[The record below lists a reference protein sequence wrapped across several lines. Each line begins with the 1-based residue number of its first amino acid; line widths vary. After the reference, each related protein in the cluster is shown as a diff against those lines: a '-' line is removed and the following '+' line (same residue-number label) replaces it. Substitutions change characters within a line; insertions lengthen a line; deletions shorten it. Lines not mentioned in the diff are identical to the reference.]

1 MGQEFDHKRAAHTV
15 DEQQPTSV
23 EVAQQPEEERAPV
36 RLSPV
41 AGVAAPNDPLG
52 GTRANAGVAAA
63 LASPGPGKSLPAPL
77 RRSMEREL
85 GADFGAVRIHDD
97 AGAGALARAVS
108 ARAFTHGP
116 NVYFGNGA
124 FRPDSDAGRH
134 TLAHELTHVAQQQQ
148 GRDRRGAGG
157 GGPVI
162 GRADDPLEAE
172 AERSASRVVQSLQRA
187 GREGCGP

>member
-1 MGQEFDHKRAAHTV
+1 MGGEFDHKREAPTT
-15 DEQQPTSV
+15 DEQAVMATDV
-23 EVAQQPEEERAPV
+23 EPRPEDERAPV

-41 AGVAAPNDPLG
+41 AGVAAPTDPFG
-52 GTRANAGVAAA
+52 GTRASTDVAAA
-63 LASPGPGKSLPAPL
+63 LANPGAGRPLPAPL

-97 AGAGALARAVS
+97 AGAGALARDVS
-108 ARAFTHGP
+108 ARAFTHGSH
-116 NVYFGNGA
+116 VYFGDGA
-124 FRPDSDAGRH
+124 YRPDSGSGRH

-148 GRDRRGAGG
+148 GRDRGAGG
-157 GGPVI
+157 GGEPVI

-187 GREGCGP
+187 GRKG